1 MEKPQLDR
9 LRYTLEYR
17 SLSGFERDPELKG
30 ILAGL
35 SSRPVPDSVAQLEG
49 FLIDNKL
56 LAEAP
61 SERVSV
67 QEIKQEDI
75 KLIAYGWLV

>member
-1 MEKPQLDR
+1 MDREQFDR
-9 LRYTLEYR
+9 LRYTLENR

-30 ILAGL
+30 VLADL
-35 SSRPVPDSVAQLEG
+35 HSRPVRDSVAQLEG

-61 SERVSV
+61 SERITA

-75 KLIAYGWLV
+75 KLIAYEWLV